1 MRKERDAQ
9 KLEKNDLIIAHSRE
23 LDVERNA
30 RRSMQSDHE
39 RREFQGKVMEEELR
53 KEITKNEQKSGELSA
68 LLNEKQ
74 ATQALL
80 KEKDLLNDTLRR

>member
-1 MRKERDAQ
+1 M
-9 KLEKNDLIIAHSRE
+9 EKNDLIIAHSRE